1 MAQRKFSVI
10 DSEFRE
16 VSPTARISDVVGPE
30 VESVSTSDGRVIHR
44 SDFARYPVPDGFER
58 NLSQQVKG

>member
-1 MAQRKFSVI
+1 MAERKLSVI
-10 DSEFRE
+10 DGEFRQ
-16 VSPTARISDVVGPE
+16 VSPSASLADVAGPD
-30 VESVSTSDGRVIHR
+30 VQSVSTSDGRIINR